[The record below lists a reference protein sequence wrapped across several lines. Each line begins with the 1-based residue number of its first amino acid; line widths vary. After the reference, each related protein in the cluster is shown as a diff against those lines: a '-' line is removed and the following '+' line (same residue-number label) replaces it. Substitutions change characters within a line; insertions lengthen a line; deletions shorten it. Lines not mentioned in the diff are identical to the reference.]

1 MKAEAGVEI
10 MRKPLIV
17 LIKLS
22 LWYCELKTAVTVI
35 KMDDNVFQGKY
46 SLHYI
51 DNSFQRVRKIVNSTK
66 TITVLFEKNK

>member
-35 KMDDNVFQGKY
+35 KMDDNVFQGKIC
-46 SLHYI
+46 YI
-51 DNSFQRVRKIVNSTK
+51 TL
-66 TITVLFEKNK
+66 ITASSVYERL

>member
-22 LWYCELKTAVTVI
+22 LRYCELKTAVTVI
-35 KMDDNVFQGKY
+35 KMDDNVFQGKIRY
-46 SLHYI
+46 ISL
-51 DNSFQRVRKIVNSTK
+51 
-66 TITVLFEKNK
+66 ITASSVYERL

>member
-17 LIKLS
+17 LIKMS

-35 KMDDNVFQGKY
+35 KMDDNVFQGKIR
-46 SLHYI
+46 YI
-51 DNSFQRVRKIVNSTK
+51 TL
-66 TITVLFEKNK
+66 ITASSVYERL